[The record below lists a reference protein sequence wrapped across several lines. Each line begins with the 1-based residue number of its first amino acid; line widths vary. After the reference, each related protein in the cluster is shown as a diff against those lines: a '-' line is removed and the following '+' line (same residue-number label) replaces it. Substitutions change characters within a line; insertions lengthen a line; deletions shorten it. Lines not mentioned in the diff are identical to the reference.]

1 MSQLVSVH
9 VSCSSLFYLQYYSV
23 PAIVLGPLN
32 QTVDPTDHPYNATFT
47 CTAYGGDGLLL
58 QFAWSDSV
66 STGLNTSTQNEIING
81 NGSIT
86 SSISTNNLSLEDD
99 GSQYTCT
106 VSYSDQENAEHSAT
120 GTLTIGEFTIYIQ
133 LTVIA

>member
-23 PAIVLGPLN
+23 PAIVLD
-32 QTVDPTDHPYNATFT
+32 QTVDPTDRPYNATFT
-47 CTAYGGDGLLL
+47 CTAYGGDDLLL
-58 QFAWSDSV
+58 QFAWSDSLS
-66 STGLNTSTQNEIING
+66 STGLNSSTQNEITNV

-106 VSYSDQENAEHSAT
+106 VSYSDQENAQHSAT
-120 GTLTIGEFTIYIQ
+120 GTLTIGEFTLYIQ